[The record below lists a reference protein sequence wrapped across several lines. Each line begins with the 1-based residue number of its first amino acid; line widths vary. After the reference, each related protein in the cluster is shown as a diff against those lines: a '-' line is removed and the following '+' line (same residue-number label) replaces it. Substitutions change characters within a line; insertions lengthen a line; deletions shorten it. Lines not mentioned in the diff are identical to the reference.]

1 MRVGGFVIHGNHKTT
16 LAECL
21 RSLLAVCDEVVTVDS
36 CSSDGS
42 AELVRSLGVQS
53 KILPWQGCGAARSEA
68 FKLLKPA
75 DYVFFLDAD
84 EYLNESSLARVLAWK
99 QTAAT
104 LPYYTLQRR
113 DWAELPTGTFLYRRE
128 TRKRL
133 IRWDH
138 GVWTKDMILHDALPR
153 AAALAI
159 EGAYIEHHFA
169 QSIEG
174 IEDKQD
180 FYSLLYAVRLAAGG
194 KRSRPTIGLRGT
206 HVLRDA
212 VIKGALF
219 RGGLPALR
227 LAWAVSKTHARK
239 YEIIREIERGEHAD
253 LLALFRAERFEEL
266 FKTALA
272 RFGA

>member
-1 MRVGGFVIHGNHKTT
+1 MANNPNIIPRAHTADLREKLLHSTKIILLFGPRQVGKTT
-16 LAECL
+16 LI
-21 RSLLAVCDEVVTVDS
+21 RSILA
-36 CSSDGS
+36 G
-42 AELVRSLGVQS
+42 LPVRYLEINADQS
-53 KILPWQGCGAARSEA
+53 KYIDILSSRD
-68 FKLLKPA
+68 LLKMRGLVEGY
-75 DYVFFLDAD
+75 DLLFID
-84 EYLNESSLARVLAWK
+84 EA
-99 QTAAT
+99 
-104 LPYYTLQRR
+104 QRIP
-113 DWAELPTGTFLYRRE
+113 EIGINL
-128 TRKRL
+128 K
-133 IRWDH
+133 
-138 GVWTKDMILHDALPR
+138 ILHDALPR

-194 KRSRPTIGLRGT
+194 KRSRPTLGLRGT